1 MTVADSAP
9 FVTMPGHVRGVDFGH
24 AVVLVNYRD
33 GHVSTL
39 PASAGAALRQAARF
53 GSARHLPE
61 KLLASLLGGG
71 LLVESDRPR
80 PWRAVR
86 EAQAPKA
93 SWGGDE
99 FRAGLTPLP
108 PVPRVQ
114 TLAAAAALAVVHA
127 VKAAGPEHEA
137 MGRVLKLV
145 HSAGTTRRRTPATA
159 GEAELAVHAA
169 RSAGWYSPGRTN
181 CLEESAAAMLLLQ
194 LAGRAA
200 VWRHGVAPD
209 PIRLHAWIE
218 TVDGTPVAESTSV
231 GLFTAILSIPG
242 AHHVR

>member
-1 MTVADSAP
+1 MTDSP
-9 FVTMPGHVRGVDFGH
+9 SFVSMPRHVRGLDFGH
-24 AVVLVNYRD
+24 AVVLVNYYN
-33 GHVSTL
+33 GQVSTL
-39 PASAGAALRQAARF
+39 PASAGAALRHAAEF
-53 GSARHLPE
+53 GNARHLPE
-61 KLLASLLGGG
+61 PLLKSLLAAGLLG
-71 LLVESDRPR
+71 VADRPR
-80 PWRAVR
+80 PWRSVR
-86 EAQAPKA
+86 EVEAPKA

-99 FRAGLTPLP
+99 FRAGLAP
-108 PVPRVQ
+108 PVPVPRTR
-114 TLAAAAALAVVHA
+114 TLAAAAALSVVHA

-145 HSAGTTRRRTPATA
+145 HSASTTGRRRPATA
-159 GEAELAVHAA
+159 SEAEQAVHAV

-194 LAGRAA
+194 LTGKAA

-231 GLFTAILSIPG
+231 GLFTAILSVPG

>member
-1 MTVADSAP
+1 
-9 FVTMPGHVRGVDFGH
+9 MPGHVRGVDFGH
-24 AVVLVNYRD
+24 AVVLVNYHN
-33 GHVSTL
+33 GQVSAL
-39 PASAGAALRQAARF
+39 PASAGAALCQTARF

-61 KLLASLLGGG
+61 KLLTSLLGGG
-71 LLVESDRPR
+71 LLVATNRPR

-86 EAQAPKA
+86 EAKAPTA

-99 FRAGLTPLP
+99 FRAGLSPLP
-108 PVPRVQ
+108 PVPRTR
-114 TLAAAAALAVVHA
+114 TLAAAAALAAVHA
-127 VKAAGPEHEA
+127 VKTAGPEHEA

-145 HSAGTTRRRTPATA
+145 HSASKGRRRPATVSQ
-159 GEAELAVHAA
+159 AEQAVHAA

-194 LAGRAA
+194 LTGRAA

-218 TVDGTPVAESTSV
+218 TVDGTPVAEPTST

>member
-1 MTVADSAP
+1 MANPAP

-24 AVVLVNYRD
+24 AVVLVNYRN
-33 GHVSTL
+33 GQVSAL
-39 PASAGAALRQAARF
+39 PASAGAALRQAAKF
-53 GSARHLPE
+53 GSGRHLPV
-61 KLLASLLGGG
+61 KLLTSLLGGG

-86 EAQAPKA
+86 EATAPEA

-99 FRAGLTPLP
+99 FRAGLSPLP
-108 PVPRVQ
+108 PVPRVR

-127 VKAAGPEHEA
+127 VKAAGPEQEA

-145 HSAGTTRRRTPATA
+145 HSASTAGRRSPATTS
-159 GEAELAVHAA
+159 EAAQAVHAA
-169 RSAGWYSPGRTN
+169 RSAGRYSPGRTN
-181 CLEESAAAMLLLQ
+181 CLEESAAAMLLLH
-194 LAGRAA
+194 LAGKAA

-218 TVDGTPVAESTSV
+218 TVDGTTVAESASV
-231 GLFTAILSIPG
+231 GLFTTILSIPG
-242 AHHVR
+242 ALHVR